1 MGTRKT
7 DQPTETTINCKTC
20 GATYSP
26 DCDYQQGRCPH
37 HPPAIRTFPTWLLT
51 LAAPFIIIPWIIM
64 NPGKVWAQAKKD
76 WNIK

>member
-7 DQPTETTINCKTC
+7 DHATETTINCRTC
-20 GATYSP
+20 GSTYSP
-26 DCDYQQGRCPH
+26 ECDYQQGRCPH
-37 HPPAIRTFPTWLLT
+37 HPVLISKFPKWLL
-51 LAAPFIIIPWIIM
+51 LVSVPFIIVPWIIM